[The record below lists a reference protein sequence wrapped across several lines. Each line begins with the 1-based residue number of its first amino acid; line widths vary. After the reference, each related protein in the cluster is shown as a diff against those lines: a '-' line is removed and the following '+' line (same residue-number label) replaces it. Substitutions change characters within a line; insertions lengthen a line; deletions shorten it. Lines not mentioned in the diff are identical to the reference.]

1 MGGKRCGAAAAT
13 SSIVLL
19 SSAPNCLF
27 QCRFRSS
34 FASLAPI
41 FTDKFSFALHT
52 YLFWFFSLAIP
63 RTTHCPQS
71 HYTLVSLH
79 SGLASLDIIGPVITR
94 SKQFKMRAARYYGK
108 EDVRIEHDVPAPP
121 EQLMEG
127 QVRVQPAFVGICGTG
142 MPCSSSS
149 NTTTKRY

>member
-1 MGGKRCGAAAAT
+1 VHWGVRDAA
-13 SSIVLL
+13 LL
-19 SSAPNCLF
+19 LPLASSAPNCLL

-52 YLFWFFSLAIP
+52 YFSGSSVLRYHEQLTVLHPTTLWSRTLWSRCARHHRP
-63 RTTHCPQS
+63 R
-71 HYTLVSLH
+71 HYSIQTV
-79 SGLASLDIIGPVITR
+79 
-94 SKQFKMRAARYYGK
+94 KMRAARYYGK

-142 MPCSSSS
+142 MRCSSPS
-149 NTTTKRY
+149 NTTTNEH